1 MQVKTAGPQSMHIPN
16 FDASI
21 KIFNNDEYPREEL
34 AKVDE
39 VPSMVLRVEIGASIF
54 DQDRLS
60 ESGLE
65 SSKES
70 ESEIPDE
77 FNCSYEVNQI
87 RQHAPRGR

>member
-1 MQVKTAGPQSMHIPN
+1 MQIPN

-54 DQDRLS
+54 D
-60 ESGLE
+60 
-65 SSKES
+65 
-70 ESEIPDE
+70 
-77 FNCSYEVNQI
+77 
-87 RQHAPRGR
+87 